1 MQTKASLHPGISP
14 EALRVLCLWRS
25 AYSFRTKLPSRAAYA
40 VIAFLPFGSCLA
52 AVFSSPTNQLA
63 SHLDYTPGGHCF
75 APSPQLLCPKFPVWT
90 GSPWK
95 GVAPSPNSCNRVD
108 ISSCLATVEVASDQ
122 LSIFCFVGVA
132 MRSFCTWM
140 APMSSKSIWQPL
152 SLPCRQIELGK
163 QISLCICRYLS
174 ISRSRFLV
182 LRFSATD

>member
-95 GVAPSPNSCNRVD
+95 GVAPSPNSYSIADKNNCLVTTWFVD
-108 ISSCLATVEVASDQ
+108 DRLSKFCFAAAATRSSC
-122 LSIFCFVGVA
+122 I
-132 MRSFCTWM
+132 WM
-140 APMSSKSIWQPL
+140 APMLSRSCWQPSSLRYSKSAL
-152 SLPCRQIELGK
+152 SLCAAM
-163 QISLCICRYLS
+163 
-174 ISRSRFLV
+174 SRSKPA
-182 LRFSATD
+182 SSSPAAP